1 LWAPGGGEMIKRPH
15 LDGGSLMKT
24 CFSQTLGCLTA
35 LLLNLLSRVSAGR
48 LFLLGARDARDAR
61 GLAPPLIAVAGW

>member
-1 LWAPGGGEMIKRPH
+1 
-15 LDGGSLMKT
+15 MKT

-35 LLLNLLSRVSAGR
+35 LLLNLLSRASPGR
-48 LFLLGARDARDAR
+48 LFLLGARDAR